1 MRVIAGVA
9 KKRRLKAPKGL
20 ALRPTADRVKEAL
33 FNILKDRVEGC
44 SFLDLFAGTG
54 NVGIEAFSRGAVRV
68 TFIDY
73 SPRFIRFIKENL
85 RLCGFENRAEVIRAD
100 AFEYVKRK
108 IEQDKRYDII
118 FIDPPYRADLLE
130 AFLPLLGRSSLLKD
144 DGVMMIEHSRKIEL
158 PAIIGKL
165 TIVKNYRY
173 GDTVLSMYCIGE

>member
-9 KKRRLKAPKGL
+9 KKRKLKTPKGL

-54 NVGIEAFSRGAVRV
+54 NVGIEALSRRAAKV
-68 TFIDY
+68 TFIDN
-73 SPRFIRFIKENL
+73 SPRSIRFIKDNL
-85 RLCGFENRAEVIRAD
+85 RLCGLENRAEVIRAD

-108 IEQDKRYDII
+108 IEQEKRYDII

-130 AFLPLLGRSSLLKD
+130 AFLPLLGKSSLLKD

-158 PAIIGKL
+158 PAIIGRLMLLKSYL
-165 TIVKNYRY
+165 Y
-173 GDTVLSMYCIGE
+173 GDTVLSLYCKGD